1 MDFAGSES
9 TFEVICGRYDSGGAL
24 EKMTVNI
31 VANFCDLVRHN
42 NMLCVEREVPL
53 GSFRKGKVLFLL
65 ICSFSLFHVF

>member
-9 TFEVICGRYDSGGAL
+9 TLKVSGGRYDSGGAL

-31 VANFCDLVRHN
+31 VVDFNDLVRNN

-53 GSFRKGKVLFLL
+53 GSFRKGDFFSLL
-65 ICSFSLFHVF
+65 ICSSSLFFDF